1 MKRFQQPRRVPP
13 QQHPKRRA
21 PKAGRRI
28 TMIEYRL
35 LRQSDRERYFL
46 FRTLVLL
53 IDPSLAKLLPK
64 GRL

>member
-1 MKRFQQPRRVPP
+1 
-13 QQHPKRRA
+13 
-21 PKAGRRI
+21 
-28 TMIEYRL
+28 MIEYRL